1 MHHSQHF
8 SLVVLLLLLVFQ
20 APPVAA
26 QATTL
31 PSPRILN
38 IGWAL
43 FTTLLLGG
51 TCIIAFLISSAFA
64 KTSSGNVSRTSIVT
78 LVSATVFGVVVLTL
92 RYLPKVPVGY
102 VVQEAEVV
110 DKTYHAR
117 IAFAV
122 LSTIFSVVSAGCSAA
137 FYAFS
142 PIYARPADDE

>member
-1 MHHSQHF
+1 MRRSQHLP
-8 SLVVLLLLLVFQ
+8 LVVLLLLLVFQ
-20 APPVAA
+20 APPIAT
-26 QATTL
+26 QSTTL

-102 VVQEAEVV
+102 VVQEAEMV

-122 LSTIFSVVSAGCSAA
+122 VSTILSIVAASCSAVY
-137 FYAFS
+137 YAFS
-142 PIYARPADDE
+142 PIYAKPADDE